1 MSLLETSAIDPSFW
15 ANLSSKEGLSL
26 TILAFIV
33 FAFTGF
39 MWVVV
44 RPVVVKG
51 GNTFISF
58 LKSLTHKLDRI
69 EDNTDDIKATVK
81 SIQQKVAGS

>member
-15 ANLSSKEGLSL
+15 ANLASKEGLSL
-26 TILAFIV
+26 TIIAFII

-69 EDNTDDIKATVK
+69 EDNTDEIKDKVN
-81 SIQQKVAGS
+81 SIHRKVVGG